1 MELLAMNRLIASI
14 ALLSAVLAA
23 VSLPA
28 RAADSPSNI
37 KGIYLVTDYPAI
49 SVQAG
54 TTATI
59 ALQLRNFDHTPE
71 RFTLSVD
78 GVPKGWTA
86 TLLGGGQPVAA
97 AMPSPDSSVS
107 LNLRLDI
114 PKDAT
119 APSAPLTVRAQGT
132 GGAGEAI
139 TLPINVTLAKQ
150 LPAKLTVNAQL
161 PELRGA
167 ARSSFDYTLSI
178 KNDSG
183 KKLLVGLAA
192 DAPRNFDVQFTEAY
206 GSQQLTAV
214 PVDAG
219 QSKDVK
225 LKVTPPDDA
234 NAGSYA
240 ITAHVAAGDAKADA
254 RMKLDLTG
262 APSLSL
268 AGRNGI
274 LSARAV
280 AGRETSIP
288 IIVSNGGTAPAEHV
302 KLTGTPPSGWK
313 LTFTPEVVDRIA
325 PNQHQEVQALL
336 TPTIKTIA
344 GDYVTA
350 MRAEARGNSGSA
362 NFRVTV
368 STSTVWGA
376 VGAGI
381 VGVALLLM
389 VGAVARF
396 GRR

>member
-1 MELLAMNRLIASI
+1 MELLAMLNRLIASV
-14 ALLSAVLAA
+14 AVLSAVLAA
-23 VSLPA
+23 TSVSPPA
-28 RAADSPSNI
+28 RAADSPPDI

-54 TTATI
+54 TTATV
-59 ALQLRNFDHTPE
+59 ALRLRNFDHAPE

-107 LNLRLDI
+107 FSLRLDI
-114 PKDAT
+114 PKDAA
-119 APSAPLTVRAQGT
+119 APSAPLTVRAQG
-132 GGAGEAI
+132 AGETIA
-139 TLPINVTLAKQ
+139 LPINVTLAKQ
-150 LPAKLTVNAQL
+150 LPAKLSVNAQL
-161 PELRGA
+161 PELRGS
-167 ARSSFDYTLSI
+167 ARSSFEYTLSV

-183 KKLLVGLAA
+183 KKLLIGLAA

-240 ITAHVAAGDAKADA
+240 ITAHVAAGDAKAQA
-254 RMKLDLTG
+254 AMKLDLTG
-262 APSLSL
+262 EPNLSL

-302 KLTGTPPSGWK
+302 KLAGTPPSGWK
-313 LTFTPEVVDRIA
+313 LTFEPAVIDRIA

-336 TPTIKTIA
+336 TPTIKTIS

-350 MRAEARGNSGSA
+350 MRAEAKGNSGSA

-381 VGVALLLM
+381 VGIALLLM

>member
-1 MELLAMNRLIASI
+1 MLNRLIASLAVLSLI
-14 ALLSAVLAA
+14 SAVTFAA
-23 VSLPA
+23 TA
-28 RAADSPSNI
+28 HAADSPPGV
-37 KGIYLVTDYPAI
+37 KGIYLVTDYPAV

-54 TTATI
+54 TTATV
-59 ALQLRNFDHTPE
+59 ALQLRNFDHAPE
-71 RFTLSVD
+71 RFALSVD
-78 GVPKGWTA
+78 GVPDGWTA

-97 AMPSPDSSVS
+97 AMPSPNSSVS
-107 LNLRLDI
+107 FSLRLDI

-119 APSAPLTVRAQGT
+119 APSAPLTVRARGT
-132 GGAGEAI
+132 GDGAGETIA
-139 TLPINVTLAKQ
+139 LPINVTLAKQ
-150 LPAKLTVNAQL
+150 LPAKLSLNAQL
-161 PELRGA
+161 PELRGT
-167 ARSSFDYTLSI
+167 ARSSFEYTLSV

-206 GSQQLTAV
+206 GTQQLTAV

-240 ITAHVAAGDAKADA
+240 ITAHVAAGDAKAQA
-254 RMKLDLTG
+254 AMKLDLTG

-280 AGRETSIP
+280 AGRETAIP

-302 KLTGTPPSGWK
+302 KLSGTAPSGWK
-313 LTFTPEVVDRIA
+313 ITFEPATVDRIA

-350 MRAEARGNSGSA
+350 MRADARGNSGSA

-381 VGVALLLM
+381 VGIALLLM

>member
-1 MELLAMNRLIASI
+1 MNRLIASLVI
-14 ALLSAVLAA
+14 LTALAA
-23 VSLPA
+23 VSAPA
-28 RAADSPSNI
+28 RAADSPPDV
-37 KGIYLVTDYPAI
+37 KGIYLITDYPAV

-59 ALQLRNFDHTPE
+59 ALQLRNFDHAPE
-71 RFTLSVD
+71 RFALTVD

-97 AMPSPDSSVS
+97 AMPAPDSSVS

-132 GGAGEAI
+132 GGATGEGAGEAI
-139 TLPINVTLAKQ
+139 TLPINVTLAEQ
-150 LPAKLTVNAQL
+150 LPAKLSVSAQL
-161 PELRGA
+161 PELRGSS
-167 ARSSFDYTLSI
+167 RSSFDYTLSV

-192 DAPRNFDVQFTEAY
+192 DAPQNFDVQFTEAY

-214 PVDAG
+214 PVEAG

-240 ITAHVAAGDAKADA
+240 ITAHVAAGDARAQTA
-254 RMKLDLTG
+254 MKLDLTG
-262 APSLSL
+262 EPRLSL

-280 AGRETSIP
+280 AGRETAIP
-288 IIVSNGGTAPAEHV
+288 IIVSNGGTAPADHV
-302 KLTGTPPSGWK
+302 KLAGTPPSGWK
-313 LTFTPEVVDRIA
+313 LTFQPETIDRIA

-336 TPTIKTIA
+336 TPTIKTIS

-350 MRAEARGNSGSA
+350 MRADARGNSGSA

-381 VGVALLLM
+381 IGIALLLM

>member
-1 MELLAMNRLIASI
+1 MLNRLIAS
-14 ALLSAVLAA
+14 LAVLSVVSATAIAA
-23 VSLPA
+23 H
-28 RAADSPSNI
+28 AADSPPGV
-37 KGIYLVTDYPAI
+37 KGIYLVTDYPAV

-54 TTATI
+54 TTATV
-59 ALQLRNFDHTPE
+59 ALQLRNFDHAPE
-71 RFTLSVD
+71 RFALSVD

-107 LNLRLDI
+107 FSLRLDI

-119 APSAPLTVRAQGT
+119 APSAPLTVRAQGAGGT
-132 GGAGEAI
+132 GETIA
-139 TLPINVTLAKQ
+139 LPINVTLAKQ
-150 LPAKLTVNAQL
+150 LPAKLSLNAQL
-161 PELRGA
+161 PELRGT
-167 ARSSFDYTLSI
+167 ARSSFDYTLSV

-206 GSQQLTAV
+206 GTQQLTAV

-219 QSKDVK
+219 QSKDIK

-240 ITAHVAAGDAKADA
+240 ITAHVAAGDAKAQA
-254 RMKLDLTG
+254 AMKLDLTG
-262 APSLSL
+262 EPNLSL

-302 KLTGTPPSGWK
+302 KLSGTAPSGWK
-313 LTFTPEVVDRIA
+313 ITFEPAMVDRIA

-350 MRAEARGNSGSA
+350 MRADARGNSGSA

-381 VGVALLLM
+381 VGIALLLM